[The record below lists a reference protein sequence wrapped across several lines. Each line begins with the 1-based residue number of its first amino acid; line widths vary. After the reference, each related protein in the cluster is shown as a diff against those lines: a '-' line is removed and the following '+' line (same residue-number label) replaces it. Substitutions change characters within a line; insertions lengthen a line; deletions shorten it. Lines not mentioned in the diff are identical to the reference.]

1 MRKFVF
7 SLESLLKVKTIKKRK
22 LEKDMAKVRQRLE
35 EERNLLNQIKDQK
48 AVIQGKIQKISD
60 DGTKVYDLK
69 EYSSFFQL
77 LCEKIEQQTQKCQ
90 QIEKELKSIMAALVD
105 IYNQIDMLEKLKH
118 NQYREYVH
126 ELEKVEERAL
136 EDLVNFKFMTRS
148 EYING

>member
-1 MRKFVF
+1 
-7 SLESLLKVKTIKKRK
+7 
-22 LEKDMAKVRQRLE
+22 MAKVRQRLE